1 MDGGRTSG
9 QSFSIRGTNKIP
21 NREVIEHAQQNAFV
35 LHRGQDDPHGGGA
48 RKCRGD
54 DQITLTSPSLTP
66 NSFAVSA
73 NITAANDAGH
83 TQSAVELR
91 ILSAQLEWI
100 VDATRSS
107 YRKRTHVGRFRRQ
120 N

>member
-1 MDGGRTSG
+1 MFIFLSGCLRLDTPIEGGKIGLRPLQLVASSCMRASNTSR
-9 QSFSIRGTNKIP
+9 SR
-21 NREVIEHAQQNAFV
+21 
-35 LHRGQDDPHGGGA
+35 
-48 RKCRGD
+48 
-54 DQITLTSPSLTP
+54 TP